1 MEIQNIVNV
10 ELDIIKK
17 SITYIDFFLVNKEK
31 LEIFEHLWYNMYTLS
46 ERGTIYEIS
55 KKK

>member
-17 SITYIDFFLVNKEK
+17 SITYIDFFLINKEK
-31 LEIFEHLWYNMYTLS
+31 LEFFEHLWYNMYTLS